1 MIPRAVR
8 AALGTAL
15 LALALSACVAVVD
28 VTEYGV
34 VTRFGRVVRVV
45 TEPGLVLKL
54 PFPIDR
60 VTRLDRRLLTFKP
73 VTAEYLSEDK
83 KNLIVHSL
91 VTWRIVDP
99 VRYLATVGERAAA
112 ERRLADLVLA
122 RIGGVLGRHSST
134 APISLDPRRAGLE
147 RVSGEILAEA
157 RAAAQAAYGADIV
170 DVRLRQL
177 NLPEQNRAN
186 VFARMQA
193 ERGKIAMSFRSEG
206 ERESKKIVAEAE
218 REKAR
223 ITAEAYRE
231 AERTRA
237 EGDAQAMRI
246 YGEAFGRN
254 RQFYKFLR
262 TLQAY
267 EKILDSNTTLF
278 LPADADVLRVLKDE
292 RPPGAA
298 R

>member
-1 MIPRAVR
+1 
-8 AALGTAL
+8 
-15 LALALSACVAVVD
+15 
-28 VTEYGV
+28 
-34 VTRFGRVVRVV
+34 
-45 TEPGLVLKL
+45 
-54 PFPIDR
+54 
-60 VTRLDRRLLTFKP
+60 
-73 VTAEYLSEDK
+73 
-83 KNLIVHSL
+83 
-91 VTWRIVDP
+91 
-99 VRYLATVGERAAA
+99 
-112 ERRLADLVLA
+112 
-122 RIGGVLGRHSST
+122 VLGRHSST